1 MQVIQA
7 ILKDEADDTQVALL
21 YANQT
26 PDDILLHAEL
36 QQLARDPRLKV
47 WYTGENG
54 RVMPLLYSSLMC
66 IIEPHPPPHEN
77 PFIFLHA

>member
-1 MQVIQA
+1 MGLPVAMQVIQA

-36 QQLARDPRLKV
+36 EQLARDPRLRV
-47 WYTGENG
+47 WYTGG
-54 RVMPLLYSSLMC
+54 RSACCTLSTSFSHRLRVFSAP
-66 IIEPHPPPHEN
+66 
-77 PFIFLHA
+77 